1 MDMNSPAGQVKLS
14 LMVIIVLSFCGG
26 GFAIL
31 TFEGLLRGG
40 VTYQPMMQAVVA
52 VLFLGVSLL
61 HARKITGSVR

>member
-1 MDMNSPAGQVKLS
+1 MAMTSPAAQVKLS

-31 TFEGLLRGG
+31 AFDGYLRSNS
-40 VTYQPMMQAVVA
+40 VYQPVMQAVVA

-61 HARKITGSVR
+61 HARKICGSTR